1 MKIAVLGHRT
11 FPISEPFAGGLE
23 RFIHTLVKGLQH
35 KGCDVTLFAHPDSD
49 TSLNISSSAFIDTSF
64 CTTSEEK
71 SHESFLSIM
80 DYLDYGDF
88 DIVHNNSLNYFP
100 IVLSNNIN
108 TPLVTT
114 LHTPPFPLL
123 YSAVKHRKRTGN
135 YISISQFN
143 AESWGLNN
151 GLSEIIYNG
160 VDTDIFSFTDNK
172 SKDFAVWT
180 GRIIPCK
187 GTHLAIEAAKKA
199 NINLIIAGPIC
210 DSEYFE
216 NQIKPHLSQGVHY
229 AGHLGKNELVSLIQN
244 ASVTLC
250 TPVWSEPFGLVVIES
265 LSCGTPV
272 VAFNR
277 GAIAEIIDE
286 NTGIL
291 VAPDDTDAMAKAIK
305 QAKYISRYACREKV
319 LCRFSID
326 AMVSNYLHAFERLVN
341 TRTKT
346 RKSCTSA
353 TISTLT
359 ERDTYKGRRKL
370 QNTLNRT

>member
-23 RFIHTLVKGLQH
+23 RFIYTLVQGLQR

-49 TSLNISSSAFIDTSF
+49 PSLNVAAPDFIDTSF

-80 DYLDYGDF
+80 DYLDYDNF

-100 IVLSNNIN
+100 IVLSDNIS

-114 LHTPPFPLL
+114 LHAPPFPLL
-123 YSAVKHRKRTGN
+123 YSAVKHRKRRCN
-135 YISISQFN
+135 YISISKIN

-160 VDTDIFSFTDNK
+160 VDTDIFCFGENK

-180 GRIIPCK
+180 GRILPCK

-199 NINLIIAGPIC
+199 NINLVIAGPIC

-216 NQIKPHLSQGVHY
+216 QEVKPRLNEGIQY
-229 AGHLGKNELVSLIQN
+229 AGHLGKKELICLIQN
-244 ASVTLC
+244 AYVILC
-250 TPVWSEPFGLVVIES
+250 TPIWSEPFGLVVIES

-291 VAPDDTDAMAKAIK
+291 VTPDDTDAMAQAIK
-305 QAKYISRYACREKV
+305 QATLLSRYACRERVVKH
-319 LCRFSID
+319 FSID
-326 AMVSNYLHAFERLVN
+326 AMLSNYLQVFEKIAA
-341 TRTKT
+341 TRMSSQ
-346 RKSCTSA
+346 KSCISA
-353 TISTLT
+353 TTSTLT
-359 ERDTYKGRRKL
+359 ARDTYKGRSKL

>member
-23 RFIHTLVKGLQH
+23 RFIYTLVTGLQR
-35 KGCDVTLFAHPDSD
+35 KGCDVTLFAHPDSEK
-49 TSLNISSSAFIDTSF
+49 SLNVASTSFIDTSF
-64 CTTSEEK
+64 CTTSDEK
-71 SHESFLSIM
+71 SHEAFLSIM
-80 DYLDYGDF
+80 DYLNYDDF

-100 IVLSNNIN
+100 IILSETIS

-114 LHTPPFPLL
+114 LHSPPFPLL
-123 YSAVKHRKRTGN
+123 YSAVKHRKRRAN
-135 YISISQFN
+135 YISISKFN

-151 GLSEIIYNG
+151 GLSQIIYNG
-160 VDTDIFSFTDNK
+160 VDTDIFSFTDNN

-199 NINLIIAGPIC
+199 NINLVIAGPIC

-216 NQIKPHLSQGVHY
+216 NQVKPHLNEGIQYV
-229 AGHLGKNELVSLIQN
+229 GHLGKKELISLIQT

-277 GAIAEIIDE
+277 GAIAEIIDT

-291 VAPDDTDAMAKAIK
+291 VTPDDTDAMAVAIK
-305 QAKYISRYACREKV
+305 QAKYLSRYACREKV
-319 LCRFSID
+319 LSNFSLD
-326 AMVSNYLHAFERLVN
+326 AMLSNYLQAFEQIAN
-341 TRTKT
+341 TRTSRHKP
-346 RKSCTSA
+346 CTSA
-353 TISTLT
+353 TTSTLT
-359 ERDTYKGRRKL
+359 VRDTYKGRRRF

>member
-1 MKIAVLGHRT
+1 MKIAVLGHRS

-23 RFIHTLVKGLQH
+23 RFIYSLIKGLQR

-49 TSLNISSSAFIDTSF
+49 PSLNTASTSFIDTSF
-64 CTTSEEK
+64 CTTSDEK
-71 SHESFLSIM
+71 SHEAFLSIM
-80 DYLDYGDF
+80 DYLDYNDF

-100 IVLSNNIN
+100 IVLSDTIS

-114 LHTPPFPLL
+114 LHAPPFPLL
-123 YSAVKHRKRTGN
+123 YSAVKHRIRRGN
-135 YISISQFN
+135 YISISKFN

-151 GLSEIIYNG
+151 GLSQIIYNG
-160 VDTDIFSFTDNK
+160 VDTDAFSFTDKN
-172 SKDFAVWT
+172 SSDFAVWT

-199 NINLIIAGPIC
+199 NINLVIAGPIC

-216 NQIKPHLSQGVHY
+216 NEVKPHLNQGIQY
-229 AGHLGKNELVSLIQN
+229 AGHLGKGKLISLIQN
-244 ASVTLC
+244 ASVSLC
-250 TPVWSEPFGLVVIES
+250 TPTWSEPFGLVVIES

-291 VAPDDTDAMAKAIK
+291 VTPDDTDAMAVAIK
-305 QAKYISRYACREKV
+305 QTKYISRYACRERV
-319 LCRFSID
+319 LNHFNID
-326 AMVSNYLHAFERLVN
+326 AMLSNYLQVFERIADK
-341 TRTKT
+341 RIK
-346 RKSCTSA
+346 RQKSCTSA

-359 ERDTYKGRRKL
+359 ARDTYKGHSQL
-370 QNTLNRT
+370 QNTLNPT

>member
-11 FPISEPFAGGLE
+11 FPIVEPFAGGLE
-23 RFIHTLVKGLQH
+23 RFIYTLVKGLQR
-35 KGCDVTLFAHPDSD
+35 KGCDVTLFAHDDSD
-49 TSLNISSSAFIDTSF
+49 ASLNVAAPDFIDTSF

-100 IVLSNNIN
+100 IVLSNTIN

-123 YSAVKHRKRTGN
+123 YTAVKHRKRSHN

-143 AESWGLNN
+143 AASWGLNN
-151 GLSEIIYNG
+151 GLSQVIYNG
-160 VDTDIFSFTDNK
+160 VDTDIFAFNDKNVQ
-172 SKDFAVWT
+172 DYAVWT
-180 GRIIPCK
+180 GRIIECK

-199 NINLIIAGPIC
+199 GINLVIAGPIC
-210 DSEYFE
+210 DRSYFE
-216 NQIKPHLSQGVHY
+216 QQVEPHLNEGIQYV
-229 AGHLGKNELVSLIQN
+229 GHLGKDKLISLIQQ

-250 TPVWSEPFGLVVIES
+250 TPIWSEPFGLVVIES

-272 VAFNR
+272 VAFDR
-277 GAIAEIIDE
+277 GAITEIIDE

-291 VAPDDTDAMAKAIK
+291 VNPDDTDAMAYSIK
-305 QAKYISRYACREKV
+305 QANYMSRYACRERA
-319 LCRFSID
+319 LTYFSVD
-326 AMVSNYLHAFERLVN
+326 AMLSNYLQSFELIADSRIN
-341 TRTKT
+341 KQ
-346 RKSCTSA
+346 KSCTSA

-359 ERDTYKGRRKL
+359 AKGTYKGRKKL

>member
-1 MKIAVLGHRT
+1 MKIAVLGHRS

-23 RFIHTLVKGLQH
+23 RFIHTLVHGLQR
-35 KGCDVTLFAHPDSD
+35 KGCDVTLFANPDSD
-49 TSLNISSSAFIDTSF
+49 ASLNVASTSFIDTSF
-64 CTTSEEK
+64 CTTSDEK
-71 SHESFLSIM
+71 SHEAFLSIM

-100 IVLSNNIN
+100 IVLSDTIT

-114 LHTPPFPLL
+114 LHSPPFPLL
-123 YSAVKHRKRTGN
+123 YSAVKHRKRRGN

-151 GLSEIIYNG
+151 GLSQIIYNG
-160 VDTDIFSFTDNK
+160 VDTNIFSFSDNN

-199 NINLIIAGPIC
+199 KINLVIAGPIC

-216 NQIKPHLSQGVHY
+216 KQVKPHLNEEIQY
-229 AGHLGKNELVSLIQN
+229 AGHLGKNELIPLIQS
-244 ASVTLC
+244 ATVSLC
-250 TPVWSEPFGLVVIES
+250 TPVWAEPFGLVVIES
-265 LSCGTPV
+265 LACGTPV

-291 VAPDDTDAMAKAIK
+291 VPPDNTDAMAQAIK
-305 QAKYISRYACREKV
+305 KTKYISRYACRERAIV
-319 LCRFSID
+319 HFSID
-326 AMVSNYLHAFERLVN
+326 AMLSNYLQVFERIAN
-341 TRTKT
+341 TRMS
-346 RKSCTSA
+346 RHKSCISVT
-353 TISTLT
+353 TSTLM

>member
-1 MKIAVLGHRT
+1 MKIAVLGHRQ

-23 RFIHTLVKGLQH
+23 RFIYTLVKGLER

-49 TSLNISSSAFIDTSF
+49 NNLNIASTSFIDTSF

-80 DYLDYGDF
+80 DYLDYDDF

-100 IVLSNNIN
+100 IVLSDTIS

-123 YSAVKHRKRTGN
+123 YSAVKHRKRSGN
-135 YISISQFN
+135 YISISKFN
-143 AESWGLNN
+143 ADSWGLNN
-151 GLSEIIYNG
+151 GLSKVIYNG
-160 VDTDIFSFTDNK
+160 VDTDIFSFSNTS

-180 GRIIPCK
+180 GRILPCK

-199 NINLIIAGPIC
+199 NINLTIAGPIC

-216 NQIKPHLSQGVHY
+216 NQVKPHLNEGVQY
-229 AGHLGKNELVSLIQN
+229 AGHLGKGELISLIQS

-250 TPVWSEPFGLVVIES
+250 SPVWAEPFGLVVIES

-277 GAIAEIIDE
+277 GAITEIIDE

-291 VAPDDTDAMAKAIK
+291 VTPDDTEAMAQAIK
-305 QAKYISRYACREKV
+305 KAKFLSRYACRERV
-319 LCRFSID
+319 IRHFSID
-326 AMVSNYLHAFERLVN
+326 TMLSNYLQVFERTAN
-341 TRTKT
+341 TRIS
-346 RKSCTSA
+346 RQKSCTSA
-353 TISTLT
+353 TISTPT
-359 ERDTYKGRRKL
+359 ARDTYKGRRRF

>member
-23 RFIHTLVKGLQH
+23 RFIYTLVKGLQH

-49 TSLNISSSAFIDTSF
+49 PSLNIASPDFIDTSF

-100 IVLSNNIN
+100 IVLSDTIN
-108 TPLVTT
+108 TTLVTT
-114 LHTPPFPLL
+114 LHTPPFPML
-123 YSAVKHRKRTGN
+123 YSAVKHRKRRGN
-135 YISISQFN
+135 YISISKFN

-151 GLSEIIYNG
+151 GLSKIIYNG
-160 VDTDIFSFTDNK
+160 VDTDIFSFSDNN

-216 NQIKPHLSQGVHY
+216 KEVKPHFNERIQY
-229 AGHLGKNELVSLIQN
+229 AGHLGKNELISLIQN
-244 ASVTLC
+244 ATVSLC
-250 TPVWSEPFGLVVIES
+250 TPIWAEPFGLVVIES

-277 GAIAEIIDE
+277 GAIAEIVDE

-291 VAPDDTDAMAKAIK
+291 VAPDDTDAMAQAIK
-305 QAKYISRYACREKV
+305 QAKNISRYACRERVVKH
-319 LCRFSID
+319 FSID
-326 AMVSNYLHAFERLVN
+326 AMLSDYLQVFEKIAAN
-341 TRTKT
+341 STK
-346 RKSCTSA
+346 RQKSCTSA
-353 TISTLT
+353 TISTLMA
-359 ERDTYKGRRKL
+359 RGTYKGRSKL

>member
-23 RFIHTLVKGLQH
+23 RFIYTLVGGLQR
-35 KGCDVTLFAHPDSD
+35 KGCDVTLFANPDSD
-49 TSLNISSSAFIDTSF
+49 ASLNVASTSFIDTSF

-80 DYLDYGDF
+80 DYLDYDDF

-100 IVLSNNIN
+100 IILSDTIN

-114 LHTPPFPLL
+114 LHAPPFPLL
-123 YSAVKHRKRTGN
+123 YSAVKHRKRTRN

-143 AESWGLNN
+143 AETWGLND
-151 GLSEIIYNG
+151 GLSKVIYNG
-160 VDTDIFSFTDNK
+160 VDADVFSFANNH
-172 SKDFAVWT
+172 SQDFAVWT

-199 NINLIIAGPIC
+199 NINLVIAGPIC

-216 NQIKPHLSQGVHY
+216 KQVKPHLNEGIQY

-244 ASVTLC
+244 ASVCLC
-250 TPVWSEPFGLVVIES
+250 TPIWAEPFGLVVIES
-265 LSCGTPV
+265 LACGTPV

-291 VAPDDTDAMAKAIK
+291 VTPDDTDAMARAIK
-305 QAKYISRYACREKV
+305 QAKCISRYACRERVMKH
-319 LCRFSID
+319 FSLD
-326 AMVSNYLHAFERLVN
+326 AMLSNYLQVFERIAN
-341 TRTKT
+341 TRISGK
-346 RKSCTSA
+346 KSCISA
-353 TISTLT
+353 TTSTLT
-359 ERDTYKGRRKL
+359 ARDTYKGRRKL